1 MNTNSSN
8 ATQTLFRFASLRNPQ
23 LAEAKNN
30 DNFIIRSKESKG
42 YFDSLIQEWYAPP
55 VKDTS
60 KINYLIEKMNE
71 NSEIISIKKTEKAL
85 IQVLGYFYEA
95 GKILAQKGIWDKLS
109 DLEPLMLDIQA
120 KVNISG
126 SVESQL
132 LDPSSE
138 RVKALWDSL
147 IYQMLTQKDFYVK
160 EIIIQSLQAINC
172 FIKYQK
178 LTTEPEKEKLELLRK
193 TATAKVVIPD
203 YLFIDSAKPDDENN
217 IFTVNESRIAESYIY
232 TNKSGQKDAVS
243 PASQINYPAKNTRM
257 ELAIEAYKKTKLEQL
272 QKELEKE
279 QKNYKREYNKAYNI
293 AFEKYQQEISTLPQD
308 SKSTIS
314 ADQTE
319 EEISETSSDI
329 QVPKVPEFIFEHNE
343 NMNVISQKLSVSSR
357 NTLIQLLEQSG
368 YSDTT
373 EVSSSREMQKSM
385 VSVSSDESGFSF
397 NEIFEKI
404 DENLSEIQD
413 NIKNL
418 SNIQREQY
426 VKMGNALIPVNQT
439 TEEAYAFSFMGK
451 AASYSAGVQNWSF
464 YLTLNLPD
472 DSWNI
477 TSINYRIQTNEGSI
491 QDGSYYGATRN
502 KGQIFLADFF
512 YNYFTAAETD
522 YPINFE
528 FDIIFSNGESAKVI
542 IDQRIVSDLLYAG
555 VFKLEES
562 ESGLENNVFI
572 PNGFGIKRLG
582 IADYMKVEQT
592 LHAYVPGEVSNIENV
607 MASELRHKSS
617 SKLLRTEDTV
627 TTATST
633 EVEHISDTTT
643 TSRNE
648 MQTEVS
654 KILQQDKNIE
664 SHTSLSGGVGTKFEI
679 GGSFAN
685 RTSKEDATR
694 QAVAKSQEI
703 TTRAMDRV
711 VSKVSEERVSK
722 IIQEFTENNVHEFD
736 NRSGS
741 KHITGVYRWVDK
753 KMKNQIFNYGKRM
766 MLEFMIPQPAKLH
779 DLATDSIIKNSPVY
793 EKPIDPRKDA
803 FVPMKGAGS
812 ASEQTIRYWADAFGV
827 EVRDLPRKKLV
838 HHVPNVFYEIKED
851 QRQRNQTLLLPD
863 HYSAKTVT
871 VYWGFED
878 GRMRVSDFMGGMID
892 LFNNGDGNYT
902 VNNLDIVNN
911 FEFKFQGIGV
921 DSFNVSFD
929 FSCELSDEYMLSW
942 KQEHFTKII
951 DAYKKALQEWEDK
964 VAALKEEEK
973 EEKEKSDSYPFYRQI
988 EEVVLKHN
996 CIAYLLQSYS
1006 KLGTKLYD
1014 VTAGEM
1020 KSFKMRLGKNLDE
1033 YTALAKFMEQ
1043 AFEWEIMSYNFYPY
1057 YWGNKDDWKD
1067 MYLSESMDSLFRSFL
1082 QAGMGRVIVTI
1093 KPGFEDAVN
1102 FYLATGKIWNG
1113 GEVPVIGDPL
1123 YVSIVDELK
1132 EPQGEKYGKAW
1143 ITRIPTTLTILQA
1156 KTVGLEVE
1164 EALPRTIENPEQF
1177 EIPGDV
1183 VVQSDFQ
1190 LKDNLKLEGSD
1201 KPSTLPKSIIKPI

>member
-1 MNTNSSN
+1 MSTKSNN

-30 DNFIIRSKESKG
+30 DNFIVRSKESKG

-55 VKDTS
+55 VKETS
-60 KINYLIEKMNE
+60 KLNYLIEKLNE
-71 NSEIISIKKTEKAL
+71 NSEISSIKKTEKAL
-85 IQVLGYFYEA
+85 IQLLGYFYEA
-95 GKILAQKGIWDKLS
+95 GKVLAQKRDFEKLS
-109 DLEPLMLDIQA
+109 DLEQLMADIQA
-120 KVNISG
+120 KVDITNSA
-126 SVESQL
+126 ESKL

-138 RVKALWDSL
+138 NVKSLWDSL

-172 FIKYQK
+172 FTKYQK
-178 LTTEPEKEKLELLRK
+178 LTTESEKEKLELLRK
-193 TATAKVVIPD
+193 AATAKVVIPD
-203 YLFIDSAKPDDENN
+203 YLFIDSAKPEDENN
-217 IFTVNESRIAESYIY
+217 IFTVNESKIGKSYIF
-232 TNKSGQKDAVS
+232 TDRSGQKNVGS
-243 PASQINYPAKNTRM
+243 PSSQVDYSAKNARM
-257 ELAIEAYKKTKLEQL
+257 ELAIESYKKVKLEQL

-279 QKNYKREYNKAYNI
+279 QKNYKKEYSKAYDI
-293 AFEKYQQEISTLPQD
+293 ALEKYQQEILPLAQEN
-308 SKSTIS
+308 KGTIS
-314 ADQTE
+314 ADTAQ
-319 EEISETSSDI
+319 EISEASNNT
-329 QVPKVPEFIFEHNE
+329 QAPKVPEFIFEHSE
-343 NMNVISQKLSVSSR
+343 NMAVISQKISANSR
-357 NTLIQLLEQSG
+357 NTLIQLMEL
-368 YSDTT
+368 SDHSNTT
-373 EVSSSREMQKSM
+373 EIASFAETQKSLAP
-385 VSVSSDESGFSF
+385 VLSDEASFSF
-397 NEIFEKI
+397 DEVFEII

-413 NIKNL
+413 NIKQL
-418 SNIQREQY
+418 SDAQKKQY
-426 VKMGNALIPVNQT
+426 VKMGSALIPVNQSS
-439 TEEAYAFSFMGK
+439 EENYAFSFMGK
-451 AASYSAGVQNWSF
+451 SAVYSAGIQKWNF

-477 TSINYRIQTNEGSI
+477 TSINYHIQTSEGNV
-491 QDGSYYGATRN
+491 QDGSYYTLTRYN
-502 KGQIFLADFF
+502 GQIFLADFF
-512 YNYFTAAETD
+512 YNYFTAAEAD
-522 YPINFE
+522 YPVKLE
-528 FDIIFSNGESAKVI
+528 FDIVFSNGENAKVI

-555 VFKLEES
+555 VFKLDES
-562 ESGLENNVFI
+562 DADSNNNIFI

-643 TSRNE
+643 ASRNE

-664 SHTSLSGGVGTKFEI
+664 SHTSLSGGVSTKFEV
-679 GGSFAN
+679 GGSYAN

-741 KHITGVYRWVDK
+741 QHITGVYRWVDK
-753 KMKNQIFNYGKRM
+753 KMKNQIYNYGKRM

-793 EKPIDPRKDA
+793 ERPVDPRKDA

-812 ASEQTIRYWADAFGV
+812 ATEQTIRYWADAFGV
-827 EVRDLPRKKLV
+827 EVRDLPRKTLV

-851 QRQRNQTLLLPD
+851 QKQRNQTLSLPD

-871 VYWGFED
+871 VYWGFEN

-1143 ITRIPTTLTILQA
+1143 ITRVPTTLTILQA

-1164 EALPRTIENPEQF
+1164 DALPRTIEIPEEF
-1177 EIPGDV
+1177 EVPADV
-1183 VVQSDFQ
+1183 VTESDFQ

-1201 KPSTLPKSIIKPI
+1201 KPSTLK